1 MNIGDLVRERPQGI
15 YLVEK
20 LKRRIGVITDVDPLR
35 KAIIEQGGH
44 FDDMSKTVEIVILL
58 TNGTQWFAAPS
69 AWEVI
74 SEGR

>member
-1 MNIGDLVRERPQGI
+1 VKVGDLVRERPQGI

-20 LKRRIGVITDVDPLR
+20 LKRRMGVITDVDPLR
-35 KAIIEQGGH
+35 KAIIEAGGH
-44 FDDMSKTVEIVILL
+44 FDDMSKGVEIVILL